1 MSQENASSML
11 SKIKWDPL
19 GLWNVY
25 FLFKFGL
32 FYFSYIEIHVLE
44 NLAFIAFLVFPVA
57 HGLFYKLKHAIGF
70 VIALLL
76 LHHDSYLPPLSLLMG
91 NDDLLMSFS
100 PAYLFELILRVVS
113 LEGVALMLVSLV
125 SYLYF
130 NLWVRFTGVNILAL
144 LVISIVGTSEQ
155 QNAQPINA
163 KPNRIVEQSTTSP
176 ATTTLRPATDPAS
189 ALANFYSEQQS
200 LVTQFPEQF
209 SGPDF
214 DVVIL
219 NICSLGWDDL
229 NHIGMENHRLLNQFD
244 VIFENFNSATS
255 YSGPA
260 AARLLNSSCGQRP
273 HDGLYGNKPE
283 ECNLFKQLEQLGF
296 QTDLAMN
303 HNGFFDSFLQLIN
316 TEGGLTAPLQSL
328 DGINIIQRS
337 FDGSPIYSDK
347 QVLNKW
353 LDNRARSSQARHA
366 LYFNSIS
373 LHDGNI
379 IAGQANRF
387 NSIDNYKAR
396 AQALMNDID
405 GFFEAL
411 SDTNKNYLVIMVPE
425 HGAALKGD
433 QMQFSGLREIP
444 TPSIVNVP
452 VGIKFISPNK
462 RAVANPIKN
471 NELLSYFAISE
482 FIART
487 IEENPFNNAN
497 INIRSLLSNLPTS
510 AMVAENENSKM
521 ILYSDQPY
529 IQLGNGMWTKYPN

>member
-1 MSQENASSML
+1 MSQESTSPLL
-11 SKIKWDPL
+11 SKVKWEPL

-32 FYFSYIEIHVLE
+32 FYFSYIEIHALE
-44 NLAFIAFLVFPVA
+44 NLALIAFLVFPLGS
-57 HGLFYKLKHAIGF
+57 GLLHKLKHIVGIVLAMM
-70 VIALLL
+70 LLN
-76 LHHDSYLPPLSLLMG
+76 HDSYLPPLSLLMS
-91 NDDLLMSFS
+91 NNDLLMSFS
-100 PAYLFELILRVVS
+100 PAYLLELIMRVVS
-113 LEGVALMLVSLV
+113 LQGAALMLVTLV
-125 SYLYF
+125 TYLYF
-130 NLWVRFTGVNILAL
+130 NQWIRFTGVNILAFF
-144 LVISIVGTSEQ
+144 VVGVTGAASLNNQ
-155 QNAQPINA
+155 QNIPAAPTRVVKQAIPDAPTN
-163 KPNRIVEQSTTSP
+163 STSP
-176 ATTTLRPATDPAS
+176 VTDPAS
-189 ALANFYSEQQS
+189 AMTQFYAQQQS
-200 LVTQFPEQF
+200 LVTEFPNQFIG
-209 SGPDF
+209 SNF

-229 NHIGMENHRLLNQFD
+229 RHIGMENHPLLSQFD

-260 AARLLNSSCGQRP
+260 ATRLLNSSCGQRP
-273 HDGLYGNKPE
+273 HNGLYGNKRE
-283 ECNLFKQLEQLGF
+283 ECNLFAQLEQLGF

-303 HNGFFDSFLQLIN
+303 HNGFFDSFLQLIK
-316 TEGGLTAPLQSL
+316 TEGGISAPLQPL
-328 DGINIIQRS
+328 DDINIIQRS

-347 QVLNKW
+347 QVLSKW
-353 LDNRARSSQARHA
+353 LDNREQSAQERHA

-379 IAGQANRF
+379 MAGQANRF
-387 NSIDNYKAR
+387 NSIDNYRAR
-396 AQALMNDID
+396 AQALLNDID
-405 GFFEAL
+405 GFFQTL
-411 SDTNKNYLVIMVPE
+411 TNTGRNYLVVMVPE

-462 RAVANPIKN
+462 ESGSNPIKYD
-471 NELLSYFAISE
+471 EPLSYFAISE

-487 IEENPFNNAN
+487 IEDNPFDQAT

-529 IQLGNGMWTKYPN
+529 IQLDNGMWTKYPQ

>member
-25 FLFKFGL
+25 FLFKLGL

-44 NLAFIAFLVFPVA
+44 NIAFIAFLAFPVGR
-57 HGLFYKLKHAIGF
+57 GLGYQVKHAMGF

-91 NDDLLMSFS
+91 NNDLLMSFS
-100 PAYLFELILRVVS
+100 PAYLLELVLRVVS
-113 LEGVALMLVSLV
+113 LEAAALILVTLV
-125 SYLYF
+125 TYLYF
-130 NLWVRFTGVNILAL
+130 NQWIRFTGVNILAL
-144 LVISIVGTSEQ
+144 FAVSIIGTSAQ
-155 QNAQPINA
+155 QSTTPIA
-163 KPNRIVEQSTTSP
+163 TQPNRIVKQTPVLP
-176 ATTTLRPATDPAS
+176 ANNTLMPATDPAS

-200 LVTQFPEQF
+200 LVTEFPEQF
-209 SGPDF
+209 IGPDF

-229 NHIGMENHRLLNQFD
+229 NHIGMENHPLLNQFD

-260 AARLLNSSCGQRP
+260 ATRLLNSSCGQRP

-283 ECNLFKQLEQLGF
+283 ECNLFAQLEQLGF

-316 TEGGLTAPLQSL
+316 TEGGLSAPLQSL
-328 DGINIIQRS
+328 EGINVIQRS
-337 FDGSPIYSDK
+337 FDGSPIYSDR

-387 NSIDNYKAR
+387 NTIDNYKAR

-462 RAVANPIKN
+462 REVVRPVKN
-471 NELLSYFAISE
+471 SEPLSYFAISE

-487 IEENPFNNAN
+487 IEDNPFNNAN

-529 IQLGNGMWTKYPN
+529 IQLDNGMWTKYPN

>member
-11 SKIKWDPL
+11 SKIKWEPL

-25 FLFKFGL
+25 FLFKLGL

-44 NLAFIAFLVFPVA
+44 NLAFMAFLALPLGRGLGHKAKHIMAFVF
-57 HGLFYKLKHAIGF
+57 
-70 VIALLL
+70 ALLL

-91 NDDLLMSFS
+91 SNDLLMSFS
-100 PAYLFELILRVVS
+100 PTYLLELVLRVVS
-113 LEGVALMLVSLV
+113 LEAMALMLVTLV
-125 SYLYF
+125 TYLYF
-130 NLWVRFTGVNILAL
+130 NQWVRFTGVNILAL
-144 LVISIVGTSEQ
+144 FAVSIIGTSIQ
-155 QNAQPINA
+155 QDTQAIAAQ
-163 KPNRIVEQSTTSP
+163 PNRIVKQEPVLQANSTLTG
-176 ATTTLRPATDPAS
+176 PAS
-189 ALANFYSEQQS
+189 ALANFYSEQQN
-200 LVTQFPEQF
+200 LVTEFPEQF
-209 SGPDF
+209 IGPDF

-229 NHIGMENHRLLNQFD
+229 NHIGMENHPLLNQFD
-244 VIFENFNSATS
+244 VVFENFNSATS

-260 AARLLNSSCGQRP
+260 ATRLLNSSCGQRP
-273 HDGLYGNKPE
+273 HEGLYGNKPE
-283 ECNLFKQLEQLGF
+283 QCNLFAQLEQLGF

-303 HNGFFDSFLQLIN
+303 HNGFFDSFLQLISI
-316 TEGGLTAPLQSL
+316 EGGLSAPLQSL
-328 DGINIIQRS
+328 DGINVIQRS

-353 LDNRARSSQARHA
+353 LDNRARSPQARHA

-387 NSIDNYKAR
+387 NTIDNYKVR
-396 AQALMNDID
+396 AQALMNDINA
-405 GFFEAL
+405 FFEAL

-433 QMQFSGLREIP
+433 KIQFSGLREIP

-452 VGIKFISPNK
+452 VGIKFIGPNK
-462 RAVANPIKN
+462 RATTKPVKN
-471 NELLSYFAISE
+471 SEPLSYFAISE

-487 IEENPFNNAN
+487 IEENPFNNST

-521 ILYSDQPY
+521 ILYSEQPY
-529 IQLGNGMWTKYPN
+529 IQLGNGIWTKYPN